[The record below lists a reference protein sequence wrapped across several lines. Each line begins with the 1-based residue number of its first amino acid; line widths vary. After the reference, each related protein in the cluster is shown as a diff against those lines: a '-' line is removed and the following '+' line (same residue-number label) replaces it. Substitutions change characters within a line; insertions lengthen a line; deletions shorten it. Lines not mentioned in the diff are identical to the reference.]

1 MASLVVFGNAKNA
14 NMCRKDLDD
23 NGGDTNPLG
32 GSGRTSGIKKKKKKK
47 KPAQIYRGCLLWSHT
62 DNKLTENK

>member
-1 MASLVVFGNAKNA
+1 MAFLVVFGNAKNA

-32 GSGRTSGIKKKKKKK
+32 GQEGHLVSKKKKKKASVELQGLSPVVPHRRQVNRK
-47 KPAQIYRGCLLWSHT
+47 
-62 DNKLTENK
+62 

>member
-1 MASLVVFGNAKNA
+1 MAFLVVFGNAKNA

-32 GSGRTSGIKKKKKKK
+32 GQEGHLVSKKKKK
-47 KPAQIYRGCLLWSHT
+47 KPAQSCRGCLLWSRT
-62 DNKLTENK
+62 DDKLTENK

>member
-1 MASLVVFGNAKNA
+1 MAFLVVFGNAKNA

-32 GSGRTSGIKKKKKKK
+32 GQEGHLVSKKKKKSQRRAAGAVSCG
-47 KPAQIYRGCLLWSHT
+47 PAQTTS
-62 DNKLTENK
+62 